1 MTQLQPQGLKN
12 IQYWVFDLDN
22 TLYPH
27 HCDLFAGID
36 QRMGEYI
43 TQKIGLPADEAKKLQ
58 KELFHF
64 YGTTLRGLQE
74 KYNVDPDDYLR
85 FTHDIDYSVIPE
97 DTALLEKL
105 NQLSGAKYIFTNGS
119 HEHAITTLDR
129 IGIRDCFSKIFDIKQ
144 GGYEPKPQPQVY
156 DMMVKFLDIN
166 PTQSIMLDD
175 IAKNLM
181 PAAKLG
187 MKTVLIDTGD
197 VALSEGYDEYIDFRN
212 DDLHDFLAQVLG

>member
-1 MTQLQPQGLKN
+1 MIYPQDLKN

-27 HCDLFAGID
+27 HCDLFADID

-58 KELFHF
+58 KQLFHF

-74 KYNVDPDDYLR
+74 KYHVDPDDYLR
-85 FTHDIDYSVIPE
+85 FTHNIDYSIIPANPTLRTQL
-97 DTALLEKL
+97 D
-105 NQLSGAKYIFTNGS
+105 NLSGNKYIFTNGS
-119 HEHAITTLDR
+119 YEHAINTLDR
-129 IGIRDCFSKIFDIKQ
+129 IGIAECFTKIFDIKQ

-156 DMMVKFLDIN
+156 DMMVDFLDIQ
-166 PTQSIMLDD
+166 PAQAIMLDD

-187 MKTVLIDTGD
+187 IKTVLIDTGD
-197 VALSEGYDEYIDFRN
+197 AALSEGYDEYIDFKTS
-212 DDLHDFLAQVLG
+212 DLNDFLRQVLA